1 VQDALPYGAIQ
12 LGNHG
17 PHKLAIGRLLPRFL
31 QKSLELGLHGQISL
45 LVAQIRVDSLYSRLV
60 ARHSLLQ
67 VGISG
72 KYKRLPYLRISG
84 LSRSETG
91 AGGVVYFFGWP
102 RVSEND

>member
-1 VQDALPYGAIQ
+1 VQDAFPHGAVQ

-17 PHKLAIGRLLPRFL
+17 PHKWVIGRFLACFL
-31 QKSLELGLHGQISL
+31 QKSLELRLHGKISL
-45 LVAQIRVDSLYSRLV
+45 LIAQIRVDSLFSGFV

-84 LSRSETG
+84 MSRSETG

-102 RVSEND
+102 RVFEND